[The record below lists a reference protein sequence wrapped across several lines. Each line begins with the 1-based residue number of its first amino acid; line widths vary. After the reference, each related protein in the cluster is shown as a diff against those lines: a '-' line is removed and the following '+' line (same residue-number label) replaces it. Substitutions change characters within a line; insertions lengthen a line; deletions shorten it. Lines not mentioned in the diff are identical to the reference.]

1 MDEKLKATINKVVQL
16 TKQNSEFDNELRKA
30 LGMGSSAKSVLD
42 RDVSHNI
49 VAIRSYL
56 EIRGDKSINYDFIK
70 EMRLRDQLII
80 DNLRMENASLN
91 LTEKENTRFYAFC
104 VNAFYQV
111 ENIINYYYHKTY
123 PQIDALL
130 EEIETRTAEG
140 KYPFKRKGNGI
151 ETTVADIP
159 SAYKISAFCHT
170 FFPDDTINYTLSD
183 LRKVRNEGEHRCD
196 VILNKKD
203 DKELIYRFFKY
214 NSFNSIRIVLIK
226 LVKEVEKQLSI
237 TSIPQI
243 EICEIKVL
251 LPSACF
257 ISLKGENI
265 QVPNH
270 LFNKVKN
277 KKTGDIIKI
286 SLKNNTI
293 VDVL

>member
-16 TKQNSEFDNELRKA
+16 SKQNSEFDNELRKA
-30 LGMGSSAKSVLD
+30 LGMGSSAKSVQD
-42 RDVSHNI
+42 RDVSQNI
-49 VAIRSYL
+49 VAIRSAL

-70 EMRLRDQLII
+70 ERRLRDQLII

-91 LTEKENTRFYAFC
+91 LTEKESTRFYAFC

-123 PQIDALL
+123 PQIDSLL
-130 EEIETRTAEG
+130 EEIETKTAEDKDYAFHKRG
-140 KYPFKRKGNGI
+140 K
-151 ETTVADIP
+151 EETVADIP
-159 SAYKISAFCHT
+159 IAHKINAFCRT
-170 FFPDDTINYTLSD
+170 FFPDDKINYTLSN

-196 VILNKKD
+196 AIIKD
-203 DKELIYRFFKY
+203 EKESLYNFFRF
-214 NSFNSIRIVLIK
+214 NNFNSIRIVLIK